1 MEMQP
6 SLREYLERHGVVFDE
21 LQPAPP
27 PPNRPGRPRI
37 ERSDAEM
44 VERRRQWNRKYYE
57 RLKERLAADKVGTEA
72 PPRLRRD
79 LSSLTPVEKKQIKR
93 DYARAYYAKQ
103 RAGLGLRVQKYRPRL
118 SGEEREEA
126 RRRGIKSQYAGL
138 RLHEAG
144 ILSRTQVMAF
154 SPDEAHQ
161 ISFLDKIITQM
172 DGSFL
177 GKVGYIGLG
186 GGSFWRSR
194 RAS

>member
-1 MEMQP
+1 MEMQS

-21 LQPAPP
+21 STSVVPAK
-27 PPNRPGRPRI
+27 RRGRPRA
-37 ERSDAEM
+37 ERSEEEM
-44 VERRRQWNRKYYE
+44 QEYRRIMNRKYYRRKKGLDE
-57 RLKERLAADKVGTEA
+57 QGPIR
-72 PPRLRRD
+72 PRRD
-79 LSSLTPVEKKQIKR
+79 LSSLTPEEKRQYKL
-93 DYARAYYAKQ
+93 DYIRAYNAKRKAELAQ
-103 RAGLGLRVQKYRPRL
+103 MGILPAAKRRRYT
-118 SGEEREEA
+118 SMEEREEA
-126 RRRGIKSQYAGL
+126 RRRGAKRHYEEL

-144 ILSRTQVMAF
+144 ILTRTQVMAF